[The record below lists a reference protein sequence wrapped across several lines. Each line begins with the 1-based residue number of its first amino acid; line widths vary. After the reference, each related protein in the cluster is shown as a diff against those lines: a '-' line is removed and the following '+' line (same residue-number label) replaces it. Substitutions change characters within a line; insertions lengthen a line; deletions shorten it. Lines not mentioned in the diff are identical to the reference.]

1 MLLPDLKLLS
11 RVNQQ
16 WNFSGMDHI
25 DYCADKNH
33 FLSYPYPIN
42 YCYNSRGF
50 RDCEWPNSLEQLAN
64 AIWCI
69 GDSFTAG
76 IGSPVAHTW
85 PNRLAAKTG
94 RRTIN
99 VSMDGASNEWISR
112 VTQQICKQ
120 VQPKNI
126 VVMWSYTHRRE
137 LEQQNLESELR
148 RLKFVRSSVQQDQE
162 NFLHCKAKV
171 DQLDCDVIHFTIPN
185 FCLNEYSVPQCWQA
199 IAGADWPSQPPA
211 TLTELESLPQW
222 ILLEIQNVHQCLSQI
237 QETLA
242 LKQHTIAVKQQD
254 LARDGHHF
262 DLITADW
269 VAEQAQ
275 NLLGIPKTCAQSE
288 LSR

>member
-1 MLLPDLKLLS
+1 MLLPDLKLSS

-33 FLSYPYPIN
+33 FLSYPYLIN

-85 PNRLAAKTG
+85 PSLLAAKTG
-94 RRTIN
+94 QRTIN

-137 LEQQNLESELR
+137 LEQQNLESDLR

-275 NLLGIPKTCAQSE
+275 NLLGIPKTCAQSQ